1 MGSIKTHKLLS
12 WGLVTVVVLADVYGF
27 ISPTR
32 HRSSAMRNW
41 SPYSA
46 VLQKPSI
53 ALLVSIE
60 KEQQH
65 LSPSS
70 SLSSSSSFSVDDNK
84 VLNGT
89 ASQTSSTPSSTSAA
103 RFRSKVHNLYTL
115 PRTAYRIY
123 TSYFDKLWTATN
135 TSARTKIANDK
146 VRTAV
151 RQVQSMLQCTGEYDE
166 NPAGVLEEEDVET
179 RQAKERLLKACDNM
193 LMALNVNDAKIESNI
208 ARAKVAAMTTSLQE
222 VETTIPANFKGDD
235 STQSSTEVA
244 ITWSDATLN
253 PNTSVPTVPKKKHR
267 SILFGVIMGAVVAC
281 WVFSGNYIF
290 TGIFCLITI
299 LGQLEYYR
307 MVMNTGVFPA
317 RRISVIGATSMFLTV
332 RLSNKW

>member
-1 MGSIKTHKLLS
+1 
-12 WGLVTVVVLADVYGF
+12 
-27 ISPTR
+27 
-32 HRSSAMRNW
+32 
-41 SPYSA
+41 
-46 VLQKPSI
+46 
-53 ALLVSIE
+53 
-60 KEQQH
+60 
-65 LSPSS
+65 
-70 SLSSSSSFSVDDNK
+70 
-84 VLNGT
+84 LNGT
-89 ASQTSSTPSSTSAA
+89 ASQPSSTPSSTSAA

-123 TSYFDKLWTATN
+123 TSYFDELWTATN

-151 RQVQSMLQCTGEYDE
+151 RQVQNILQRTGAYDE
-166 NPAGVLEEEDVET
+166 KAVGVLEEEEEDVET

-193 LMALNVNDAKIESNI
+193 LMALNVNDAKIESTI
-208 ARAKVAAMTTSLQE
+208 ARAKVAAMTTSLEE
-222 VETTIPANFKGDD
+222 VETTIPANFKRDD

-267 SILFGVIMGAVVAC
+267 SILFGAIMGAVVAC

>member
-1 MGSIKTHKLLS
+1 MGSMGSIKTHKLLS

-70 SLSSSSSFSVDDNK
+70 SLSSSSSSFSVDDNK

-151 RQVQSMLQCTGEYDE
+151 RQVQSMLQCTGEYYE
-166 NPAGVLEEEDVET
+166 NPVGVLEEEEDVET

-208 ARAKVAAMTTSLQE
+208 ARAKVES
-222 VETTIPANFKGDD
+222 TIPANFKGDD

-267 SILFGVIMGAVVAC
+267 SILFGAIMGAVVAC

-332 RLSNKW
+332 R